1 VQGDGTL
8 MLYNAVQ
15 DTFTVS
21 RKETTPLVGAFA
33 ASNFDQ
39 YVVGNALLNSSLVP
53 VSRMETDSGRSSGF
67 AFVDDRMGF
76 RITAASA
83 STPGILQRVDVTSG
97 TGVRPTR
104 TSEAPLL
111 GTETASFTRTL
122 APLYSRTAVVALT
135 TSGFTVFPWNY
146 DAGSAPPRIDR
157 IVNAADFSQP
167 VAPGGLVTVLGSDL
181 SPVSQSSRQ
190 VPLPTALGDSCLT
203 VNGIPVPVMFVSP
216 RQINAQLPF
225 SVDGS
230 TTLVLRTPSGV
241 SDNFNVTIQPA
252 APSIFRNGIAGPDS
266 DVPTVIRSN
275 NSQVVTVSNPVHH
288 GDVLTIYATGLGRTT
303 PAVETGVPA
312 PSDPLASALIP
323 PVVTIGGV
331 PVEVL
336 YAGLTPG
343 EIGLYQINV
352 KVGGAVPPGF
362 NVPLAI
368 SQGGVA
374 TQVSVRVVD

>member
-1 VQGDGTL
+1 
-8 MLYNAVQ
+8 
-15 DTFTVS
+15 
-21 RKETTPLVGAFA
+21 
-33 ASNFDQ
+33 
-39 YVVGNALLNSSLVP
+39 VP
-53 VSRMETDSGRSSGF
+53 IKRMETDSGRSSGF
-67 AFVDDRMGF
+67 AFLDDKWGF
-76 RITAASA
+76 RINAPSA
-83 STPGILQRVDVTSG
+83 STPGIMQRVELASG
-97 TGVRPTR
+97 TGLRPTR
-104 TSEAPLL
+104 TAEAPLL
-111 GTETASFTRTL
+111 GSESVSFTRTL
-122 APLYSRTAVVALT
+122 APLYSRNAIVALT

-146 DAGSAPPRIDR
+146 DAASAPPRIDR

-190 VPLPTALGDSCLT
+190 IPLPTALGESCLT
-203 VNGIPVPVMFVSP
+203 VNGIPVPVLFVSP

-266 DVPTVIRSN
+266 DIPTVIRSN
-275 NSQVVTVSNPVHH
+275 NNQVVTVSNPIHH
-288 GDVLTIYATGLGRTT
+288 GDALTIYATGLGRTS

-312 PSDPLASALIP
+312 PADPLASAIIP

-331 PVEVL
+331 PVEVT
-336 YAGLTPG
+336 YAGLAPG
-343 EIGLYQINV
+343 EVGIYQINV
-352 KVGGAVPPGF
+352 RVGGAVPPGM
-362 NVPLAI
+362 NIPLAI